1 MIVAQPSVSRIFH
14 ELNQGHVNYLEA
26 LAVAKTPYPL
36 PLAQMANIVVFLYA
50 ILMVP
55 VQFAATI
62 ANPAWACVWSFFC
75 TLLFYGV
82 LEAARE
88 LEDPVGT
95 ELPEYCCLRMYHACN
110 DVLKEGV
117 KLSAIV

>member
-1 MIVAQPSVSRIFH
+1 MIVGQPIVSRIFQ

-26 LAVAKTPYPL
+26 LAVAQTPYPL

-50 ILMVP
+50 ILIVP
-55 VQFAATI
+55 VQFAADI
-62 ANPAWACVWSFFC
+62 ANPGWASVWSFFC

-95 ELPEYCCLRMYHACN
+95 ELPKYCCSRM
-110 DVLKEGV
+110 
-117 KLSAIV
+117 